1 VTRVARYREEL
12 PQLGDERFL
21 TDGGLETTLIYLE
34 GVDLPEFAAFPLLA
48 DEFGIGRLERYY
60 ESYMTIARQVGVG
73 FIAEAATWRASSRW
87 GERLGYG
94 RDQLADLNRKGISV
108 LAAWRDDFEFTAGAP
123 FVLSGCVGPRDDA
136 YSPSAFLG
144 PDEALRYHAEQ
155 IETFAD
161 TEADLISAL
170 TLTHSGE
177 AIGIVRAAQRTAIP
191 AVISF
196 TVETDGRLSSGEEL
210 GDAIQR
216 VDDATGGS
224 AAYYM
229 INCAHPTHFQSILEV
244 DEDWVGRL
252 RGIRA
257 NASRRSHAELD
268 DAHELDAGD
277 PEQLAREYQRILAT
291 QRGVT
296 VIGGCCGTDH
306 RHIAAIATCCL

>member
-1 VTRVARYREEL
+1 VTRVAKYREEL
-12 PQLGDERFL
+12 PQLGDARFL

-108 LAAWRDDFEFTAGAP
+108 LAGRRDEFESTTEAP

-144 PDEALRYHAEQ
+144 ADDAESYHAEQ

-161 TEADLISAL
+161 TKADLVSAL

-177 AIGIVRAAQRTAIP
+177 AIGVVRAAARTAMP
-191 AVISF
+191 AAISF
-196 TVETDGRLSSGEEL
+196 TVETDGRLPSGEQL
-210 GDAIQR
+210 GDAIHR

-244 DEDWVGRL
+244 GGDWIARL

-268 DAHELDAGD
+268 EADELDAGD
-277 PEQLAREYQRILAT
+277 PGELAREYQPSSQST
-291 QRGVT
+291 KV
-296 VIGGCCGTDH
+296 
-306 RHIAAIATCCL
+306 

>member
-1 VTRVARYREEL
+1 VARYREEL

-48 DEFGIGRLERYY
+48 DEFGIGRLQRYY

-87 GERLGYG
+87 GDKLGHG
-94 RDQLADLNRKGISV
+94 RDQLADLNRKGISI
-108 LAAWRDDFEFTAGAP
+108 LAAQRDEYESTAGTP

-144 PDEALRYHAEQ
+144 ADEALSYHAEQ

-161 TEADLISAL
+161 TEADLVSAL

-177 AIGIVRAAQRTAIP
+177 AIGIVRAAARTAMP
-191 AVISF
+191 AAISF
-196 TVETDGRLSSGEEL
+196 TVETDGRLPSGEQL
-210 GDAIQR
+210 GDAIRR
-216 VDDATGGS
+216 VDDATGGW

-244 DEDWVGRL
+244 GGDWIARL

-268 DAHELDAGD
+268 EADGLDAGD
-277 PEQLAREYQRILAT
+277 PGELAREYQRILAIH
-291 QRGVT
+291 QGLT

-306 RHIAAIATCCL
+306 RHMAEIAAACL